1 MPSIQILMP
10 ENFLFI
16 IANFSFVSFCF
27 FISFILSR
35 ILKSVIVFFVLLISL
50 LSVGYY
56 DLVIKFA
63 VKNYYEYFLMD
74 SKIYTPAFKN
84 KNSKIESLSVVGAY
98 MYPLKYSTTLS
109 NSEKDEIASMHE
121 NYIEKFID
129 ISTFTYKFNKYTYNT
144 ERVYLN
150 SYRYDN
156 SLISNQ
162 KEEAKFVISKSFKES
177 FFPKVFGILEYKFL
191 DKETNIVI
199 ATAFKISF
207 LTSYSKFRN
216 KYLFWTQEKEDEFN
230 LSPVENFDNIYK
242 KLFLN
247 IK

>member
-10 ENFLFI
+10 ENLIFI
-16 IANFSFVSFCF
+16 ISNFSFISFCF

-35 ILKSVIVFFVLLISL
+35 IFKSIIVFFLLLFSL

-56 DLVIKFA
+56 DLVVKFA
-63 VKNYYEYFLMD
+63 VKNYYELFQMD
-74 SKIYTPAFKN
+74 
-84 KNSKIESLSVVGAY
+84 SKIESLSVVGAY

-109 NSEKDEIASMHE
+109 SSEKEEIASIHE

-150 SYRYDN
+150 AYKYDN
-156 SLISNQ
+156 SLISNPN
-162 KEEAKFVISKSFKES
+162 EEAKFIISKSYKDGFL
-177 FFPKVFGILEYKFL
+177 PKVFGKYEYKFL
-191 DKETNIVI
+191 DKQTNTVI

-207 LTSYSKFRN
+207 LTSYTKFRN

-230 LSPVENFDNIYK
+230 LPPIENFDIIYK
-242 KLFLN
+242 KLFIN
-247 IK
+247 TK

>member
-1 MPSIQILMP
+1 MPAFQILLP

-16 IANFSFVSFCF
+16 LSNLSFISFCF

-35 ILKSVIVFFVLLISL
+35 IFKSIIIFFVLLFSL
-50 LSVGYY
+50 LGFGYY
-56 DLVIKFA
+56 DLAVKFA
-63 VKNYYEYFLMD
+63 VKNYYELFQMD
-74 SKIYTPAFKN
+74 SKIYSQAFKN

-98 MYPLKYSTTLS
+98 IYPLKYSTTLS
-109 NSEKDEIASMHE
+109 SSEKEEIASMHE

-156 SLISNQ
+156 SLISNPN
-162 KEEAKFVISKSFKES
+162 EEAKFVISKAYKES
-177 FFPKVFGILEYKFL
+177 FFPKVFGLYEYKFL

-216 KYLFWTQEKEDEFN
+216 KYLFWNQEKENEFN

>member
-1 MPSIQILMP
+1 MPSFQILMP

-16 IANFSFVSFCF
+16 ISNLSFISFCF
-27 FISFILSR
+27 FISFIVSK
-35 ILKSVIVFFVLLISL
+35 IIKSVIVFFVLLISL
-50 LSVGYY
+50 LSIGYY
-56 DLVIKFA
+56 DLMVKYA
-63 VKNYYEYFLMD
+63 VKNYYELSQMD
-74 SKIYTPAFKN
+74 SKIYAQAFKN
-84 KNSKIESLSVVGAY
+84 KDSKIESLSVVGAY

-109 NSEKDEIASMHE
+109 SSEKEEIASIHE

-150 SYRYDN
+150 AYKYDN
-156 SLISNQ
+156 SLISDPN
-162 KEEAKFVISKSFKES
+162 EEAKFIISKSYKDGFL
-177 FFPKVFGILEYKFL
+177 PKVFGKYEYKFL
-191 DKETNIVI
+191 DKQTNTVI

-207 LTSYSKFRN
+207 LTSYTKFRN

-230 LSPVENFDNIYK
+230 LPSVENFDNIYK
-242 KLFLN
+242 KLFIN

>member
-56 DLVIKFA
+56 DLVVKFA

-84 KNSKIESLSVVGAY
+84 QNQKIESLSVVGAY
-98 MYPLKYSTTLS
+98 VYPLKYSTTLS

>member
-156 SLISNQ
+156 SLIPNP
-162 KEEAKFVISKSFKES
+162 KEEAKYVISKSFKES

>member
-56 DLVIKFA
+56 DLVVKFA

-156 SLISNQ
+156 SLISNP

>member
-16 IANFSFVSFCF
+16 ISNLSFISFCF
-27 FISFILSR
+27 VISFILSR
-35 ILKSVIVFFVLLISL
+35 IFKSVIVFFVLLISL
-50 LSVGYY
+50 LGLGYY
-56 DLVIKFA
+56 DLVVKFA
-63 VKNYYEYFLMD
+63 VKNYYEYFQMD
-74 SKIYTPAFKN
+74 SNIYAQPFKN

-98 MYPLKYSTTLS
+98 MYPLKYSSTLS
-109 NSEKDEIASMHE
+109 TSEKEEIASIHE

-156 SLISNQ
+156 SLILNPN
-162 KEEAKFVISKSFKES
+162 EEAKFIISKSYKES
-177 FFPKVFGILEYKFL
+177 LFPSVFGNYEYKFL

-242 KLFLN
+242 KIFLN

>member
-56 DLVIKFA
+56 DLVVKFA

-84 KNSKIESLSVVGAY
+84 QNQKIESLSVVGAY
-98 MYPLKYSTTLS
+98 VYPLKYSTTLS

-156 SLISNQ
+156 SLISNP

>member
-156 SLISNQ
+156 SLISNP

>member
-1 MPSIQILMP
+1 MF
-10 ENFLFI
+10 FL
-16 IANFSFVSFCF
+16 
-27 FISFILSR
+27 
-35 ILKSVIVFFVLLISL
+35 LLFSL

-56 DLVIKFA
+56 DLVVKFA
-63 VKNYYEYFLMD
+63 VKNYYELFQMD
-74 SKIYTPAFKN
+74 SKIYTQPLKN
-84 KNSKIESLSVVGAY
+84 KNLKIDSLSVVGAY
-98 MYPLKYSTTLS
+98 MYPLKYSITLS
-109 NSEKDEIASMHE
+109 NSEKEEIASMHE

-150 SYRYDN
+150 SYKYDN
-156 SLISNQ
+156 SLISNSN
-162 KEEAKFVISKSFKES
+162 EEAKFVISKSHKES
-177 FFPKVFGILEYKFL
+177 FFPKIYDMYEYKFL
-191 DKETNIVI
+191 DRETNTVI

-207 LTSYSKFRN
+207 LTSYTKFRN

-230 LSPVENFDNIYK
+230 LPAIENFDNIYK